1 MRFRFISKG
10 NVLLPIIFVSV
21 SRITWSISPV
31 FPQSVSKNNI
41 CYSLFL
47 FFSFFSGAILLSWDL
62 FSYGKQ
68 VKLSARSH
76 NELLG
81 WNNFNSCIRSWNVRT
96 FVVTLPGFVLQ
107 FRCFFYEIVMLF
119 TFWKDFINS
128 RWEESSQ
135 IETALQFCLSRALG
149 NTRRKS
155 IASSKIGFWREE
167 GEEGER
173 NVASEAIKGAKGNE
187 GNGSYVFILI
197 FNFGGKE

>member
-1 MRFRFISKG
+1 MGNKWNYLQDPTMNYWGEIISIL
-10 NVLLPIIFVSV
+10 VLGPG
-21 SRITWSISPV
+21 ISEH
-31 FPQSVSKNNI
+31 
-41 CYSLFL
+41 
-47 FFSFFSGAILLSWDL
+47 LLSHFL
-62 FSYGKQ
+62 A
-68 VKLSARSH
+68 LS
-76 NELLG
+76 
-81 WNNFNSCIRSWNVRT
+81 FNLDV
-96 FVVTLPGFVLQ
+96 
-107 FRCFFYEIVMLF
+107 FFYEIVMLF